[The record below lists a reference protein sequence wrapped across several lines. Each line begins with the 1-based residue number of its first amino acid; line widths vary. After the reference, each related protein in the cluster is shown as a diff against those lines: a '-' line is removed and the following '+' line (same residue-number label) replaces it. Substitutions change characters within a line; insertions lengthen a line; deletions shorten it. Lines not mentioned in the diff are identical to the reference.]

1 MLTLVVTSALAGDGK
16 STVAAGLADALA
28 ARGYRVQLTPDGG
41 STSSAADITIR
52 EHHDPASA
60 ASGADLV
67 VLVVRQGQADD
78 ATLERTAAESGAA
91 AIVLTSVPEGAQETT
106 RARVHAIAARL
117 DTPTTLVGVLPQD
130 RLLAA
135 PSLEQMAAA
144 LEASLDAPEGA
155 GNEAVEWIEIG
166 PITAHPGS
174 IHFATVGSKAIVTR
188 GDRPDV
194 ALAALDVDA
203 ECLIL
208 SGERESLRY
217 VLERTRDDEVPLIA
231 TTLTTSEA
239 VLRLGPLYGKGTFG
253 GTRKRE
259 RAAWLV
265 EQHVDLDALQQLL
278 NSDRS
283 AGT

>member
-28 ARGYRVQLTPDGG
+28 SRGSRVQLTSGDD
-41 STSSAADITIR
+41 SAPSVADVVIR
-52 EHHDPASA
+52 EHDDPAA
-60 ASGADLV
+60 AAFGADVV

-78 ATLERTAAESGAA
+78 ATLERAAAESGAA
-91 AIVLTSVPEGAQETT
+91 AIILTSVPEGAETAA
-106 RARVHAIAARL
+106 RARLQAITACL
-117 DTPTTLVGVLPQD
+117 DGPVTLVGVLPQD

-135 PSLEQMAAA
+135 PSLEQMTAA
-144 LEASLDAPEGA
+144 LEASLDAPEDA

-174 IHFATVGSKAIVTR
+174 VHFATVGSKAIVTR

-208 SGERESLRY
+208 SGGREPLRY
-217 VLERTRDDEVPLIA
+217 VLERTREDEVPLIA
-231 TTLTTSEA
+231 TALTTSEA
-239 VLRLGPLYGKGTFG
+239 VQRLGPLYGQGIFG
-253 GTRKRE
+253 GMRKRE
-259 RAAWLV
+259 RAARLV
-265 EQHVDLDALQQLL
+265 EQHVDLDALQRLL
-278 NSDRS
+278 GLGQS
-283 AGT
+283 AAT

>member
-1 MLTLVVTSALAGDGK
+1 MPTLVVTSALAGDGK

-28 ARGYRVQLTPDGG
+28 SRGYRVQLTSGG
-41 STSSAADITIR
+41 DSASSDADVVIR
-52 EHHDPASA
+52 EHDDPATA
-60 ASGADLV
+60 VSGADV
-67 VLVVRQGQADD
+67 VALVVRQGQADD
-78 ATLERTAAESGAA
+78 ATLERAAAESGAA
-91 AIVLTSVPEGAQETT
+91 AIVMTSVPEGAEPAA
-106 RARVHAIAARL
+106 RARLRAIATRL
-117 DTPTTLVGVLPQD
+117 DAPVTLVGVLPQD

-135 PSLEQMAAA
+135 PSLEQVATA

-174 IHFATVGSKAIVTR
+174 VHFVTVGSKAIVTR

-208 SGERESLRY
+208 SGGREPLRY
-217 VLERTRDDEVPLIA
+217 VLERTREDAVPLIA
-231 TTLTTSEA
+231 TALTTSEA
-239 VLRLGPLYGKGTFG
+239 VQRLGPLYGTGTFN

-259 RAAWLV
+259 RATRLI
-265 EQHVDLDALQQLL
+265 ERYVDLDALQRLL
-278 NSDRS
+278 
-283 AGT
+283 GL